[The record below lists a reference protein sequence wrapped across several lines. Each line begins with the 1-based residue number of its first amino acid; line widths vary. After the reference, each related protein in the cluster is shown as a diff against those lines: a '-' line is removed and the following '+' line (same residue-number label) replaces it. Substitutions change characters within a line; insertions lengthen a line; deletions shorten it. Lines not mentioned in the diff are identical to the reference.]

1 MKKNYIT
8 GMVLVFIMVSQIA
21 VAQESDM
28 TFGVKAG
35 TLGGGIELAADLSE
49 EFSLR
54 GGLNYIKFDFDASLG
69 GVDYTME
76 PDFANVSILID
87 YHPFSG
93 AFRLT
98 GGLYLTDHTVSVSGT
113 VPRDVV
119 PAEYS
124 QYAYSTD
131 SVRLQGSVDFN
142 EIAPYAGL
150 GWSSGHGESGWGV
163 SCDFGLLF
171 QGSATV
177 SNLDVVT
184 DVDYGAY
191 QSEVDAFLD
200 EQEKEIQDELDKYE
214 IYPVAAIML
223 HYSF

>member
-1 MKKNYIT
+1 MKKNCII
-8 GMVLVFIMVSQIA
+8 GMALAFVMVSQFA

-28 TFGVKAG
+28 SFGVRAG
-35 TLGGGIELAADLSE
+35 TLGGGLELTADLSD
-49 EFSLR
+49 EFSVR

-76 PDFANVSILID
+76 PEFSNISILLD

-98 GGLYLTDHTVSVSGT
+98 GGLYLTDHTVDVSGT
-113 VPRDVV
+113 VPQDVV
-119 PAEYS
+119 PEEYS
-124 QYAYSTD
+124 QYAYLTD
-131 SVRLQGSVDFN
+131 RARLQGSVDFN
-142 EIAPYAGL
+142 SIAPYAGL
-150 GWSSGHGESGWGV
+150 GWSSGRGEYGWGM

-171 QGSATV
+171 QGVATV
-177 SNLDVVT
+177 SDLAVVT